1 MAIVLKQNDTAAELV
16 FGPAVDVTDGF
27 TPETGLLASTVDA
40 LGLYKPGATVITT
53 IATTEVFESVANG
66 YYRVT
71 LASTAVD
78 TVGNVRVVCRDD
90 SIALPFWIDAVV
102 MDPDAFDALFAT
114 ATTTGNLSF
123 LDIAV
128 SSRATSNASD
138 IWDLATRTLTAA
150 TVVWAELTSI
160 STATTTFGGILDA
173 PISSRSTLA
182 TTDLILASAIWAEP
196 LSANATAT
204 TLYGGLIQKQLDAA
218 VSSRSTLA
226 TTDLI
231 LASAIWAEPLAANA
245 TATTLYGGLIQAHL
259 DIEVSSRA
267 TSNAADTW
275 AATGDTATG
284 APPLDPTR
292 AQQMD
297 WSYTLG
303 RNEINQT
310 STFKSVLGSATTI
323 TLATAAVSDDGTT
336 YTRGVWG

>member
-40 LGLYKPGATVITT
+40 LGIYKPGATVITT

-78 TVGNVRVVCRDD
+78 TVGNVKIICRDD
-90 SIALPFWIDAVV
+90 SVALPFWIDAVV

-123 LDIAV
+123 LDVAI
-128 SSRATSNASD
+128 SSRSTLASTDLNDISASAVWNEPLIANA
-138 IWDLATRTLTAA
+138 
-150 TVVWAELTSI
+150 
-160 STATTTFGGILDA
+160 TATTLYGGLIQLQLDA
-173 PISSRSTLA
+173 AISSRSTLA

-196 LSANATAT
+196 LA
-204 TLYGGLIQKQLDAA
+204 G
-218 VSSRSTLA
+218 
-226 TTDLI
+226 
-231 LASAIWAEPLAANA
+231 NA

-267 TSNAADTW
+267 TSNAADVW

-284 APPLDPTR
+284 APPLNPLR
-292 AQQMD
+292 SQQMD
-297 WSYTLG
+297 WWYSVS
-303 RNEINQT
+303 RNASDQT
-310 STFKSVLGSATTI
+310 VDTKTIFGSATTI
-323 TLATAAVSDDGTT
+323 TLATAAISASTT
-336 YTRGVWG
+336 IFTRGEFG